1 MMWKGWIGTDSQW
14 WICER
19 YLTKQ
24 ISRENTSLRVFW
36 LLFSSRFGK
45 CIKSCQPIVQDDSQN
60 KRLDRIIL
68 KYIRSSANTSDTI
81 CECGRCL
88 TYALGFPHFTI
99 IIISGFSK
107 TGPLSEC
114 MNVPWLELFFGPFYI
129 RIKSLQPNL
138 NRITVYCCISNLK
151 MNKKVPNNPHMWL
164 WFWFRIHLL
173 FPSDY
178 ALGTMNEETTIL
190 GWHCPFYSM
199 FN

>member
-1 MMWKGWIGTDSQW
+1 MRDILLNKSPGKIRVKGCFDYYSHPDLGNVLNLANQLSKMTLR
-14 WICER
+14 ICFV
-19 YLTKQ
+19 LQ
-24 ISRENTSLRVFW
+24 
-36 LLFSSRFGK
+36 
-45 CIKSCQPIVQDDSQN
+45 
-60 KRLDRIIL
+60 RLDRIIL
-68 KYIRSSANTSDTI
+68 KYIRGSANTSDTI

-88 TYALGFPHFTI
+88 TYALDFPHFTI

-151 MNKKVPNNPHMWL
+151 MNKKVSNNPHMWL
-164 WFWFRIHLL
+164 WFWFRSHLL

-178 ALGTMNEETTIL
+178 ALGTMN
-190 GWHCPFYSM
+190 
-199 FN
+199 